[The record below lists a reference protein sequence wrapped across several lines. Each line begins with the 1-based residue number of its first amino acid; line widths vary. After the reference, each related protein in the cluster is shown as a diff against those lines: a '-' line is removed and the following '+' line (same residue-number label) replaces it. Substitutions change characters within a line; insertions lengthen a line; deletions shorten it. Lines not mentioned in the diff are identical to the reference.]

1 MEADWEVE
9 IGGQAPIIDACWEGL
24 IDLRRFPERA
34 GQLPEVRQLA
44 GLADALVQLNS
55 ASSPV
60 CTAKCDVWRP
70 PDVDVDELD
79 AQPEQGNCAI
89 ACYIDLLPRNHRQW
103 PSPEKVVAECQ
114 TIGARL
120 RKVPLRCC
128 RADLIVRRA
137 YVTPDWQDLGITA
150 YLAACGSTW
159 NQARATLASALFAFV
174 QSILAV
180 DPSAIAASKLQSK
193 NAGE

>member
-24 IDLRRFPERA
+24 VDLRRFPERA
-34 GQLPEVRQLA
+34 AELPEARQLA

-55 ASSPV
+55 TSSPV
-60 CTAKCDVWRP
+60 CTSKCDVWRP

-103 PSPEKVVAECQ
+103 PSPEKV
-114 TIGARL
+114 L
-120 RKVPLRCC
+120 RINMEPGPRH
-128 RADLIVRRA
+128 AGVRT
-137 YVTPDWQDLGITA
+137 V
-150 YLAACGSTW
+150 C
-159 NQARATLASALFAFV
+159 FC
-174 QSILAV
+174 AV
-180 DPSAIAASKLQSK
+180 DPRSGPLRNCRFKATIKERGRVAQLDRAP
-193 NAGE
+193 AF